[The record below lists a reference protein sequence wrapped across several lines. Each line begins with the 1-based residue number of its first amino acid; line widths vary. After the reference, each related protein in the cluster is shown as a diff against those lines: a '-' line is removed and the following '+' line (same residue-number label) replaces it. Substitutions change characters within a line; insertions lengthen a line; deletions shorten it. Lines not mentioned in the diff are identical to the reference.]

1 MRTIDADALKEL
13 FSEVIGHI
21 AKKPEMNGNLEHM
34 IRASAMVIQMIDD
47 APTVQPYTTTHD
59 SIPAETGKNDG
70 DRTSGD
76 CISRTQAIDE
86 IHEDADWLASQGSDW
101 QVERMERDKSILMS
115 LPSAQPEHKTGR
127 WIPTY
132 EDCCADVWVK
142 WKCSECG
149 YVRKKGWK
157 QTYDGAKPDALFC
170 EMCNADM
177 RGEQDG

>member
-47 APTVQPYTTTHD
+47 APTVQPDTTTHD

-76 CISRTQAIDE
+76 CISRQAALETIRTMQTYKLFAGDDMLLIDQAE
-86 IHEDADWLASQGSDW
+86 AQTE
-101 QVERMERDKSILMS
+101 LMM
-115 LPSAQPEHKTGR
+115 LPSAKPVHKTGR
-127 WIPTY
+127 WIEMSSTNHTY
-132 EDCCADVWVK
+132 
-142 WKCSECG
+142 KCSVCG
-149 YVRKKGWK
+149 RLLVNI
-157 QTYDGAKPDALFC
+157 TDGKNNVAKNYPYC
-170 EMCNADM
+170 HCGADM
-177 RGEQDG
+177 RPTERNSNV